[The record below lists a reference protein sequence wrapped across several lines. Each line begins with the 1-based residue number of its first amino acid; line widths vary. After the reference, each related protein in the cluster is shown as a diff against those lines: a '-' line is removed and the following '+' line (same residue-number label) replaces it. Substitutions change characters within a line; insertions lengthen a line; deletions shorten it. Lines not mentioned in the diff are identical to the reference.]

1 MRILLTSHFPLS
13 QPLGAGRYV
22 AELAAAMQTAGHDV
36 RVVAIGTRHASDGV
50 PLKSIACLDSAA
62 LPFDVPWF
70 GVEPEGPNT
79 FESLT
84 SDELSRY
91 RDVLRSVLDEE
102 VEKFNPQVIH
112 AQHIWLWGQ
121 LALESGVP
129 YVLTA
134 WGPELVSRARDDRY
148 RPLADQAAENASRIF
163 VPDEHIRKEV
173 LDAFE
178 DVTQRAVL
186 MPALVDN
193 TLVST
198 LIEHYMEVL
207 DDRFGT

>member
-1 MRILLTSHFPLS
+1 MRILLTSHLPIA
-13 QPLGAGRYV
+13 QAGVGRYV
-22 AELAAAMQTAGHDV
+22 GELAAAMQAAGHEV
-36 RVVAIGTRHASDGV
+36 RTVAVGKHHESNGVQTRT
-50 PLKSIACLDSAA
+50 ITCLDSAE

-70 GVEPEGPNT
+70 GIEPEGPTT
-79 FESLT
+79 FESLST
-84 SDELSRY
+84 DELHQY
-91 RDVLRSVLDEE
+91 RDVLRRVLDEE
-102 VEKFNPQVIH
+102 VEAFDPQVIH
-112 AQHIWLWGQ
+112 AQHVWLWGQ

-178 DVTQRAVL
+178 DATQRTLL
-186 MPALVDN
+186 MPTLVDS
-193 TLVST
+193 TLVSA
-198 LIEHYMEVL
+198 LIEHYMVVL
-207 DDRFGT
+207 EDRFGM